1 MLTRIL
7 FVVVVLLVLWRLL
20 AAWTSRS
27 RRSGL
32 GADSYSRYSPNQ
44 RKRRREWAR
53 QHREAVPEKLV
64 ACSYCGTLVP
74 VGKAL
79 GSGDDAVF
87 CQDSCRVRAAAKDS
101 TVN

>member
-1 MLTRIL
+1 MLSRIL
-7 FVVVVLLVLWRLL
+7 FVVVVLLVVWRLL
-20 AAWTSRS
+20 AAWTTRS

-53 QHREAVPEKLV
+53 QSRETAPEKLV

-79 GSGDDAVF
+79 GSGEDAVF
-87 CQDSCRVRAAAKDS
+87 CQDSCRERAATADP

>member
-1 MLTRIL
+1 MLSRIL
-7 FVVVVLLVLWRLL
+7 FVVVVLLVVWRLL
-20 AAWTSRS
+20 AAWTARS

-53 QHREAVPEKLV
+53 QSRETGPEKLV

-74 VGKAL
+74 AGKVL
-79 GSGDDAVF
+79 GSGDDAVY
-87 CQDSCRVRAAAKDS
+87 CQDSCRERAAAADHS
-101 TVN
+101 VN